1 MKTELLTLESL
12 KPILLQ
18 FQVRVSEIHELMSSQ
33 EETDTRTVIY
43 LKYAAKLGYESAVV
57 RTPDTDIFFI
67 LYHARHI
74 ALTIYLDV
82 GIGKQRK
89 VVNVSEIADR
99 NGPEYCD
106 MMLGVYVFTGEDAT
120 SAFKGKGKV
129 GPLKKLLSNS
139 KYHSAF
145 R

>member
-1 MKTELLTLESL
+1 M
-12 KPILLQ
+12 
-18 FQVRVSEIHELMSSQ
+18 RVSEIHELMSNQ

-67 LYHARHI
+67 LLYHARHI
-74 ALTIYLDV
+74 ALTIYLDI

-120 SAFKGKGKV
+120 SAFKEKGKV
-129 GPLKKLLSNS
+129 GSLKKLLSNS

>member
-1 MKTELLTLESL
+1 M
-12 KPILLQ
+12 
-18 FQVRVSEIHELMSSQ
+18 RVSEIHELMSSQ

-74 ALTIYLDV
+74 ALTIYLHV
-82 GIGKQRK
+82 GNGKQRK

-99 NGPEYCD
+99 NGSEYCD

-120 SAFKGKGKV
+120 SAFKGKV